1 MSRPKVVLIA
11 GAAHGGTTI
20 LNMVLG
26 QHPRI
31 LATGKLRDFPEGDVF
46 SEINICSCGEPA
58 LACPFW
64 RQVRDRYEPYRGKPA
79 EEKIPHL
86 FGLICE
92 LSGRDFVGDVTHNV
106 GYADLLQQIPDIEL
120 YLVHVVR
127 DGRGVVYS
135 RVRKDIRTGV
145 LNDAFLSRLQR
156 VFRITRRWSW
166 QIRRYAALE
175 KALGHRAVR
184 VRYEEVCEDPR
195 RALQAIGD
203 CLGLDFG
210 SIGERLAGGAALE
223 RLPHMIRGNAR
234 LRANPHVVLRHD
246 TAYLTEMPRIEQVMF
261 QLVSRL
267 PV

>member
-1 MSRPKVVLIA
+1 MSKPKVVLIA

-31 LATGKLRDFPEGDVF
+31 FATGKLRDFPAGDVF
-46 SEINICSCGEPA
+46 SETNICSCGEPA
-58 LACPFW
+58 PACPYW
-64 RQVRDRYEPYRGKPA
+64 RQVRERYQSYHDRSP
-79 EEKIPHL
+79 EEKLPEL
-86 FGLICE
+86 FRLISE

-106 GYADLLQQIPDIEL
+106 HYAGLLQQTAGIEL

-135 RVRKDIRTGV
+135 RLRKDIRMGV
-145 LNDAFLSRLQR
+145 LDDSPLKRLQR

-175 KALGHRAVR
+175 KKLGSRAVR
-184 VRYEEVCEDPR
+184 VSYEAICRDPR
-195 RALQAIGD
+195 ATLQAVGD
-203 CLGLDFG
+203 CLGLDFNA
-210 SIGERLAGGAALE
+210 IGERLAAGQPLQPV
-223 RLPHMIRGNAR
+223 PHMIRGNAK
-234 LRANPHVVLRHD
+234 LRAHRSVVLRHD
-246 TAYLTEMPRIEQVMF
+246 TAYLTEMPRLERGLF